1 MPSSDTSKYDVAI
14 SFLVRDLTLAQ
25 ALRDKLSVG
34 LNVFFFPHTQEE
46 LAGTD
51 GLESMRGPFLN
62 SRLNLVLYREQWGN
76 TPWTGVEAAAVED
89 SCLKTR
95 YRSLFFF
102 VVDSTDVLPK
112 WLPDTHI
119 RFNYREFTLDEAVGA
134 VKLRVQEQGGHYEPM
149 TPQKKA
155 NLLREEER
163 YQFERSQLKS
173 QGGIERI
180 LGSVE
185 ALFNAI
191 KGQCD
196 AVNSDGSLEIECE
209 LNLREH
215 TCVMRIGRIGMVVR
229 WNQPYSNA
237 LDNSGLSV
245 EEYNGWLRFG
255 NELRNQVI
263 VRPPQL
269 LRRTGYQP
277 QLSRARD
284 YGWREEGGS
293 EDEFVPSYTLAEQCV
308 LQLLDSTQ
316 VKAAIEL
323 A

>member
-1 MPSSDTSKYDVAI
+1 MSLSDNPNYDVAI

-51 GLESMRGPFLN
+51 GLESMREPFLN
-62 SRLNLVLYREQWGN
+62 SRINVVLYREQWGN
-76 TPWTGVEAAAVED
+76 TPWTGIEAAAVKD
-89 SCLKTR
+89 SCLKTH

-102 VVDSTDVLPK
+102 VVESTDVLPK

-119 RFNYREFTLDEAVGA
+119 RLNYGEFTLDEAVGA
-134 VKLRVQEQGGHYEPM
+134 IKLRAEEQGGHYEPM
-149 TPQKKA
+149 TPLKKA
-155 NLLREEER
+155 KLLREEER

-196 AVNSDGSLEIECE
+196 AVNADGNLEIECE
-209 LNLREH
+209 LNLRDH
-215 TCVMRIGRIGMVVR
+215 ACVMRLGRTGMVVR
-229 WNQPYSNA
+229 WDQPYSNG
-237 LDNSGLSV
+237 LENSCLSV
-245 EEYNGWLRFG
+245 EEYNGRLRFSG
-255 NELRNQVI
+255 ELWNQVMA
-263 VRPPQL
+263 RPPEL
-269 LRRTGYQP
+269 LRKTKYEP

-293 EDEFVPSYTLAEQCV
+293 EDEFMPSNTLAEKCV

-316 VKAAIEL
+316 L
-323 A
+323 